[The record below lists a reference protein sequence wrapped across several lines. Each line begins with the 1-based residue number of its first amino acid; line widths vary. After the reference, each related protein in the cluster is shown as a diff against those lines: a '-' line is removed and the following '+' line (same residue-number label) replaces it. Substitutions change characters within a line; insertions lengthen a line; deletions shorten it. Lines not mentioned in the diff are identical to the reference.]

1 MSPPSGTP
9 YPHLP
14 SQADLFY
21 LCTTLS
27 TSDASLNL
35 NVGPPS
41 KSSLLIG
48 ILLLGNDL
56 IQTLDITP
64 IDLLTM
70 LSEEAIERLGA
81 PEDITS
87 DGIGLDI
94 RYVSESGEGLFSLTA
109 GLKVPVTVRKFPVSL
124 PAKEAQKE
132 YQLSLKANYSPSRN
146 PSKQCYNSTSS

>member
-1 MSPPSGTP
+1 MSRPPATP

-27 TSDASLNL
+27 TSDTSLNL
-35 NVGPPS
+35 NPPS

-56 IQTLDITP
+56 IQTLDIAP
-64 IDLLTM
+64 ADLLSM
-70 LSEEAIERLGA
+70 LSEEVMERLGA
-81 PEDITS
+81 SEDLRSQAIE
-87 DGIGLDI
+87 LDI

-109 GLKVPVTVRKFPVSL
+109 GLRVPVTVS
-124 PAKEAQKE
+124 
-132 YQLSLKANYSPSRN
+132 
-146 PSKQCYNSTSS
+146 